1 MNAKYFLI
9 LLLSSLVVLH
19 GCNELDPDDPYELTL
34 ADFLQNNKPALQTF
48 TVQAGVASEIHGA
61 KGCTINFNANS
72 FSTLAG
78 VPVTSG
84 NIEIQLREVSTKKDM
99 VLSQTPTIAYNEL
112 IVSQGVYY
120 LKALQNGFELIINV
134 VQIGK
139 VASTQSDT
147 SYAFIGGI
155 LTGND
160 FFEWFSSNNSGP
172 GPFPIGNVEDSI
184 LPGTPDS
191 TYYLMTI
198 GSTFLESQNFNW
210 INCDYFYNSSV
221 PRVAVFFPTT
231 DTISVYFFQ
240 SYLVFNDLNAV
251 LAYNGYSNNQIEFY
265 NIPQGLEATLVTY
278 YIVDGTPYVATA
290 DITVSD
296 ALSTPIT
303 FTETTEQGL
312 LSILEGL

>member
-78 VPVTSG
+78 VPIGSG
-84 NIEIQLREVSTKKDM
+84 NVEIQLREVTTKKDM
-99 VLSQTPTIAYNEL
+99 VLSQTPTISDNEL
-112 IVSQGVYY
+112 IVSKGVYY
-120 LKALQNGFELIINV
+120 LKALQNGFELRIKNFSIV
-134 VQIGK
+134 K
-139 VASTQSDT
+139 TVAADTNNLKAFLGTTNGDSFNWISSDT
-147 SYAFIGGI
+147 IGY
-155 LTGND
+155 
-160 FFEWFSSNNSGP
+160 
-172 GPFPIGNVEDSI
+172 VY
-184 LPGTPDS
+184 DS
-191 TYYLMTI
+191 TSTD
-198 GSTFLESQNFNW
+198 STFYQMQIFSTYLSQNYNW
-210 INCDYFYNSSV
+210 INCDYFYNSSA

-231 DTISVYFFQ
+231 DSINVYYFQ
-240 SYLVFNDLNAV
+240 SYLVFNNLNAV
-251 LAYNGYSNNQIEFY
+251 LHYNGYSTNQIEFY
-265 NIPQGLEATLVTY
+265 NIPEGLDATLVTY
-278 YIVDGTPYVATA
+278 YIVDGTPFVATA

>member
-1 MNAKYFLI
+1 MNAKHFLI
-9 LLLSSLVVLH
+9 LLLSSLVALH

-78 VPVTSG
+78 VPIGSG
-84 NIEIQLREVSTKKDM
+84 NVEIQLREVTTKKDM
-99 VLSQTPTIAYNEL
+99 VLSQTPTISDNEL

-120 LKALQNGFELIINV
+120 LKALQNGFELRIEDF
-134 VQIGK
+134 QISK
-139 VASTQSDT
+139 AISVDT
-147 SYAFIGGI
+147 NNLNLFVGAIDGD
-155 LTGND
+155 D
-160 FFEWFSSNNSGP
+160 FNWFSTDSSGVY
-172 GPFPIGNVEDSI
+172 GPPVGDISYNTTG
-184 LPGTPDS
+184 DS
-191 TYYLMTI
+191 TYYYLNLT
-198 GSTFLESQNFNW
+198 TTYFLQNFNW

-221 PRVAVFFPTT
+221 PRVALFFPTT
-231 DTISVYFFQ
+231 DTISVYYFQ

-251 LAYNGYSNNQIEFY
+251 LRYDSYSNTQIEFY
-265 NIPQGLEATLVTY
+265 NIPTGLDATLVTY
-278 YIVDGTPYVATA
+278 YIVDGKVFVATA
-290 DITVSD
+290 DITTSD
-296 ALSTPIT
+296 ALSTPVT